1 MVLDKGKSEF
11 DCLDDAVDYFEKIYE
26 GLPKSIIRD
35 AVEYCM
41 KNPDKYPEG
50 WKDINL
56 KKVPKVKK
64 PIEKVIEGAV
74 EIFDSPDDPRV
85 KIIKHKEGATLITA
99 EEAIELQAKINE
111 AIAQQEKDED
121 AKKKREELDDKFRMA
136 MERVSRSGKK

>member
-11 DCLDDAVDYFEKIYE
+11 DCIDDAVEYFEKIYE
-26 GLPKSIIRD
+26 GLPKSIIQD
-35 AVEYCM
+35 AIEYCV
-41 KNPDKYPEG
+41 KNPEKYPEG

-85 KIIKHKEGATLITA
+85 KVIKHKEGATLLTA
-99 EEAIELQAKINE
+99 DEAIELKASIDQALEQQAK
-111 AIAQQEKDED
+111 DEE
-121 AKKKREELDDKFRMA
+121 AKKKREELDEKFKLA
-136 MERVSRSGKK
+136 KARVSRKK